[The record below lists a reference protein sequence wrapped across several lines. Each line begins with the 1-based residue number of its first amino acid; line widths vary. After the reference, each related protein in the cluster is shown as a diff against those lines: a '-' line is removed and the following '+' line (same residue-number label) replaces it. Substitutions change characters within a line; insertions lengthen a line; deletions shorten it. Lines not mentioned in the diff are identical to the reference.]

1 MMFGNL
7 EDTTGHIELMIFPE
21 AYEKTQPVWQEN
33 NILCIM
39 GKTPREEGD
48 NKIFVEKAVILTKEN
63 VMQICEQMSANGLSN
78 QPDLQEKDKTV
89 ILNLSKEELKDKAD
103 ALKKIF
109 SAHPGKYL
117 VYVKVG
123 ASTIRT
129 QAMID
134 WNSEVSDELK
144 REVGEGRVE
153 VTE

>member
-1 MMFGNL
+1 MFGNL

-63 VMQICEQMSANGLSN
+63 VVQICEQMSANGMAS
-78 QPDLQEKDKTV
+78 QPDIQEKDKAV

-103 ALKKIF
+103 VLKIIF
-109 SAHPGKYL
+109 TKYPGKYL

-129 QAMID
+129 QALID
-134 WNSEVSDELK
+134 WNSDVLGELEEV
-144 REVGEGRVE
+144 VGSGRVE
-153 VTE
+153 VGE